1 MYYPEYPYKF
11 TKVLKSQQ
19 LIEKDTVTLACELD
33 DARGEVKWYKGD
45 EEIKPDKRVQA
56 VKDGRK
62 RKLVIKD
69 AKVTDA
75 GHYRCTTNADETK
88 AEIIINYMNKFNKK
102 LKDTVAV
109 EREKLV
115 MEVELQDQ
123 TAPADFKF
131 NGEPIVPS
139 DRVEIK
145 NLGGGKH
152 QLIFN
157 NLKME
162 DDGEITCESGKLQ
175 SSCKL
180 TVQKGESKPIIDF
193 PSDVEAPVSQPVV
206 LEVPYK
212 GKFNISCSIF
222 IH

>member
-1 MYYPEYPYKF
+1 M
-11 TKVLKSQQ
+11 
-19 LIEKDTVTLACELD
+19 TLACELD
-33 DARGEVKWYKGD
+33 DARGEVKWFKD
-45 EEIKPDKRVQA
+45 DVQIKPDKRIQI

-75 GHYRCTTNADETK
+75 GHFKCTTNADETN
-88 AEIIINYMNKFNKK
+88 AEILINYMNRFNKK

-115 MEVELQDQ
+115 LDVELQDQ
-123 TAPADFKF
+123 TAPAEWKF

-139 DRVEIK
+139 ERVEIK

-157 NLKME
+157 NLE
-162 DDGEITCESGKLQ
+162 LGDDGEITCESGKL
-175 SSCKL
+175 SSSMKL
-180 TVQKGESKPIIDF
+180 TVKKGESKPEIDF
-193 PSDVEAPVSQPVV
+193 ADKVDGTVAGPIV

-212 GKFNISCSIF
+212 GTYFAHRATWSSPHFANPPFACSYW
-222 IH
+222 HPADTY